1 MTMAVAVPGGE
12 TPCLFH
18 PGLVK
23 YHQAEYST
31 PGVGPSRGAPVG
43 VARVSGRPL
52 STVQEHFGLVLL

>member
-1 MTMAVAVPGGE
+1 MTMAVAVPRGE
-12 TPCLFH
+12 TPWLFH

-23 YHQAEYST
+23 HRQAEYST
-31 PGVGPSRGAPVG
+31 PGIGPSTGAPLG